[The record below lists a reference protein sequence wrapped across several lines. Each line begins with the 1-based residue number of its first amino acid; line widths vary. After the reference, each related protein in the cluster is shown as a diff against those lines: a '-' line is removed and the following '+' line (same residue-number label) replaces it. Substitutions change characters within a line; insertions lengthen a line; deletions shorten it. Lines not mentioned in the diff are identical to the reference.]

1 MIVPFSI
8 TQICVVPLVLTFVED
23 RVSLWDS
30 DVMMRG
36 ALVIPSPLSS
46 SSEAQGLRTS
56 GHSFLVGFR
65 SRLSLPRLVP

>member
-8 TQICVVPLVLTFVED
+8 TQICVVRPVLLFVDD
-23 RVSLWDS
+23 RVSLWGS

-46 SSEAQGLRTS
+46 SSEAQGLGTVAC
-56 GHSFLVGFR
+56 GPQ
-65 SRLSLPRLVP
+65 LPGWV